1 MSLRLTQQSI
11 PGLRIPF
18 FSVTMYNFVMS
29 VRQNTF
35 SFLLPYTAI
44 LIGLNLLKNAWI
56 AILLYHFLI
65 LVYLA
70 VSGHLRDF
78 KLIFHGWNS
87 RLFLGSLGMSI
98 IAGPALFILWNSM
111 KLDNSNLSSLAH
123 LKLDGLSWVLFMP
136 YFALFHP
143 VLEEVFWRSNPDNS
157 KWNGYARDILFGGYH
172 ALVLVHFIKFEWLV
186 ISVMILCVVSHIWGV
201 IFVKTRGLLI
211 PVLSHILADLGIIVA
226 LNVILRNP

>member
-56 AILLYHFLI
+56 AILL
-65 LVYLA
+65 
-70 VSGHLRDF
+70 
-78 KLIFHGWNS
+78 IFHGWNS

-111 KLDNSNLSSLAH
+111 KLDNSNLLSSLAH

>member
-111 KLDNSNLSSLAH
+111 KLDNSNLLSSLAH

-157 KWNGYARDILFGGYH
+157 KWNGCQGYSLWRIPR
-172 ALVLVHFIKFEWLV
+172 ACACPLYKIRVASNF
-186 ISVMILCVVSHIWGV
+186 SDDPLCSFTHLG
-201 IFVKTRGLLI
+201 
-211 PVLSHILADLGIIVA
+211 SDLC
-226 LNVILRNP
+226 